1 MNKLLLIAFLFMVK
15 IGMAQTEVKLNGNT
29 YEPVKK
35 EGSAG
40 GGSQS
45 INTGKT
51 FEGLPVMQSKNG
63 LLYVERVSKKTGKKY
78 KKYITVK

>member
-63 LLYVERVSKKTGKKY
+63 LLYVVKTSKKTNKQY
-78 KKYITVK
+78 KQYLKIN

>member
-1 MNKLLLIAFLFMVK
+1 MKNILLLAFIFLFKVLS
-15 IGMAQTEVKLNGNT
+15 AQTTVKLNGNV
-29 YEPVKK
+29 YESVKK
-35 EGSAG
+35 EGTR